1 MEGDRWDIHIEALP
15 STILLSSHPRS
26 VPELKG
32 IIPNSFAHIF
42 GHIAKSGEDKNFL
55 VRVSHIIT

>member
-1 MEGDRWDIHIEALP
+1 MEGDRQ
-15 STILLSSHPRS
+15 

-42 GHIAKSGEDKNFL
+42 GHIAKAEENIKFL
-55 VRVSHIIT
+55 VRYLLLLILKLHFIKDWTKFFHLHL